1 VLLNLASYNC
11 LSFVLTNLIL
21 LQRSQTTIARSRSEP
36 VDTQEK
42 TIRKMDTFF
51 RIIPSTPGVAKEW
64 LKASTEKDTGI
75 IL

>member
-1 VLLNLASYNC
+1 
-11 LSFVLTNLIL
+11 
-21 LQRSQTTIARSRSEP
+21 
-36 VDTQEK
+36 
-42 TIRKMDTFF
+42 MDTFF